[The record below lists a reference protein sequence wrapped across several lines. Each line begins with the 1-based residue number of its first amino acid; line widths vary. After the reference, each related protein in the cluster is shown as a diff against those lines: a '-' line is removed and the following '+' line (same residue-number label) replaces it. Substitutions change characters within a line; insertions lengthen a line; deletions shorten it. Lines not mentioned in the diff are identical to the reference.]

1 MMTLTYTETQAK
13 VNENYKLH
21 QENLTAKA
29 GIRVNSDVVVLR
41 VLTDLIAK
49 NNIII
54 SANNHIMANYANEF
68 IGVTIVN

>member
-13 VNENYKLH
+13 VNENYKLR

-41 VLTDLIAK
+41 VLADLIAK

-54 SANNHIMANYANEF
+54 NANNFIMANY
-68 IGVTIVN
+68 VTIVN

>member
-13 VNENYKLH
+13 VNENYKLR

-41 VLTDLIAK
+41 VLADLIAK

-54 SANNHIMANYANEF
+54 SANNHIMANY
-68 IGVTIVN
+68 VTIVN

>member
-41 VLTDLIAK
+41 VLADLIAK

-54 SANNHIMANYANEF
+54 SANNFIMANY
-68 IGVTIVN
+68 VTIVN

>member
-13 VNENYKLH
+13 VNENYKLR

-41 VLTDLIAK
+41 VLADLIAK

-54 SANNHIMANYANEF
+54 SANNLIMANY
-68 IGVTIVN
+68 VTIVN